1 VDTDALKKSLI
12 VKFSE
17 LTHDRLEAMQLAV
30 LELEKENAAAAGERI
45 ARELHTVKGESRMLG
60 LVVLGNITHALEDVL
75 RHWQEGKKPAA
86 HTADLILRGI
96 DVVKQLLDD
105 IPGAKQG
112 TPQSER
118 LLIELG
124 GAPLPVAKPSV
135 PKASSPA
142 VGTGRPLA
150 ARVKPKTDPA
160 TPAAEPSMPTAVT
173 PELVEQK
180 KGTPAI
186 RVRVETLD
194 ALGDLSGDLLV
205 DIKKSELRNKKLH
218 LLFDRVARV
227 GDRLVRILDE
237 VGAEHAQHAH
247 FQDVERDIHSI
258 RDDAFRFMR
267 EHEDGTDSL
276 NGTLTQLASQVSNA
290 RTIPLSTVFEVF
302 ALAVRE
308 MAAVQRKQVE
318 LRIEQTQAGVD
329 KSMVD
334 DVKDAMIHLIRNAV
348 DHGIEYPELRQ
359 TLGKSPQGL
368 ISIRARADGD
378 LLSIQIEDDGRGL
391 DPVAI
396 KDVAIRKRVITG
408 TQAAMLSDKEVQ
420 ELIFRAGFSTRDE
433 VGDTS
438 GRGVGM
444 DVVKRKVEGLGGA
457 VSVSTRIGRGTTFS
471 LRLPQSLALMR
482 VLLVRLGEDIYGI
495 PVADVEAVARA
506 KPEERIEVFGTLA
519 ILHRGLPVTLTALGS
534 LLGLNGGPRFE
545 RPPLVIVKHGDSR
558 VALAVDGFE
567 GEREVAVKPVGGDF
581 LKNGSV
587 VSGAAVLEDGR
598 LAVLLHVP
606 EVMAEVRRLVRPIAE
621 NVATKRLKV
630 LLVDDSP
637 IARATEM
644 ALVRALGHSVVEAQ
658 DGEEAWKLVSEQRE
672 LFDLILTDV
681 QMPRL
686 DGFALTRR
694 LKQSAQS
701 TIPVVILSSLASPED
716 RRRGA
721 DAGADAYLVKGELGV
736 EALALTIERLTS

>member
-1 VDTDALKKSLI
+1 MDTDALKKSLI

-30 LELEKENAAAAGERI
+30 LELEKDNAAAAGERL

-60 LVVLGNITHALEDVL
+60 LLALGNLTHALEDVL
-75 RHWQEGKKPAA
+75 RLWQEGKKPAA

-124 GAPLPVAKPSV
+124 GAPLPASKFGA
-135 PKASSPA
+135 PKASAPA
-142 VGTGRPLA
+142 LGSGKPLA
-150 ARVKPKTDPA
+150 IRARPKPEAVEPKGAPA
-160 TPAAEPSMPTAVT
+160 TPTAVT
-173 PELVEQK
+173 PEVVEQK
-180 KGTPAI
+180 KGIPAI

-205 DIKKSELRNKKLH
+205 DIKKAELRNRKLYG
-218 LLFDRVARV
+218 LFERVARL
-227 GDRLVRILDE
+227 GDRFVRILDE
-237 VGAEHAQHAH
+237 VAASHAQHAL
-247 FQDVERDIHSI
+247 FQEVERDIHLI

-308 MAAVQRKQVE
+308 MATSQRKQVE
-318 LRIEQTQAGVD
+318 LRIEQTHAGVD

-391 DPVAI
+391 DPVVI
-396 KDVAIRKRVITG
+396 KEVAIRKRVITG
-408 TQAAMLSDKEVQ
+408 AQAAMLSDKEVQ

-444 DVVKRKVEGLGGA
+444 DVVKRKVEGLGGS
-457 VSVSTRIGRGTTFS
+457 VSVSTRIGRGTSFS

-482 VLLVRLGEDIYGI
+482 VLLVRLGDDVYGI
-495 PVADVEAVARA
+495 PVADVEAVGRA
-506 KPEERIEVFGTLA
+506 KHEDRIEVFGTLA

-545 RPPLVIVKHGDSR
+545 KPPLVIVKHGDAR

-621 NVATKRLKV
+621 NAATKRLKV

-658 DGEEAWKLVSEQRE
+658 DGEEAWKLVSEQNE
-672 LFDLILTDV
+672 AFDLILTDV

-701 TIPVVILSSLASPED
+701 MVPVVILSSLASPED
-716 RRRGA
+716 KRRGA